1 VLPDEGARSHDAY
14 AELVR
19 NLVSHGWEPYQ
30 RGPHWW
36 ALSLRPSRPPDRPT
50 GRFVTE
56 RRLTRGS
63 LVRGGLALAGGSAAL
78 AAWPLPTSSAPSAKQ
93 DAAILR
99 FGLLVEDLQA
109 AFYADA
115 LDRGALS
122 GELLEFARV
131 VGRHERAH
139 AAHIRE
145 ALGAGAPTAPR
156 FDFGE
161 ASAGPTNFARTA
173 IKLEDLGLAAYN
185 GAATSLTA
193 ATLADAA
200 RIVSVEARH
209 AAWIRDLAGEL
220 PAPGAA
226 DRAISAREAKA
237 AIDRTGFVR

>member
-1 VLPDEGARSHDAY
+1 
-14 AELVR
+14 
-19 NLVSHGWEPYQ
+19 VS
-30 RGPHWW
+30 
-36 ALSLRPSRPPDRPT
+36 
-50 GRFVTE
+50 E

-122 GELLEFARV
+122 GELLDFARV

-139 AAHIRE
+139 AAHIRK

-193 ATLADAA
+193 DTLADAA

-209 AAWIRDLAGEL
+209 AAWIRDLVGEL
-220 PAPGAA
+220 PAPRAA

>member
-1 VLPDEGARSHDAY
+1 M
-14 AELVR
+14 
-19 NLVSHGWEPYQ
+19 
-30 RGPHWW
+30 
-36 ALSLRPSRPPDRPT
+36 
-50 GRFVTE
+50 TE

-139 AAHIRE
+139 ADHIRK

-193 ATLADAA
+193 DTLADAA

-209 AAWIRDLAGEL
+209 AAWIRDIVGQL
-220 PAPGAA
+220 PAPRAA

>member
-1 VLPDEGARSHDAY
+1 
-14 AELVR
+14 
-19 NLVSHGWEPYQ
+19 VS
-30 RGPHWW
+30 
-36 ALSLRPSRPPDRPT
+36 
-50 GRFVTE
+50 E

-220 PAPGAA
+220 PAPRAA

>member
-1 VLPDEGARSHDAY
+1 
-14 AELVR
+14 
-19 NLVSHGWEPYQ
+19 
-30 RGPHWW
+30 
-36 ALSLRPSRPPDRPT
+36 
-50 GRFVTE
+50 VTE

-139 AAHIRE
+139 AAHIRK

-161 ASAGPTNFARTA
+161 ASAGPTNFTRTA